1 MLKRSLSYA
10 KIIKSQRFENITQN
24 NFECAHICKKSV
36 FSIIM
41 LQLRFTAQYRATQRA
56 YYQKEREWGLNLR
69 LTFVSL
75 FVKQLNLTQI
85 NKFSCFSKIIP

>member
-1 MLKRSLSYA
+1 MSK
-10 KIIKSQRFENITQN
+10 
-24 NFECAHICKKSV
+24 
-36 FSIIM
+36 
-41 LQLRFTAQYRATQRA
+41 LRFTAQFLSTQYA
-56 YYQKEREWGLNLR
+56 YYQKEREWGQIFR